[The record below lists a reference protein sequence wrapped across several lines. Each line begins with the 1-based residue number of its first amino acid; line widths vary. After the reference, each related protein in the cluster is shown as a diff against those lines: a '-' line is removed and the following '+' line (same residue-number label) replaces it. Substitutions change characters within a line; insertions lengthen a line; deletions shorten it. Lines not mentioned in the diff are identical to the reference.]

1 MTVAQTI
8 AVSVEMEGGH
18 FFQMSLGA
26 GDDRICKWFGSG
38 ERHTHR
44 ERKNWSSDI
53 ICRGGNR
60 FRGDAGRLMKKHWYW
75 FLCTFGSLGKACV
88 FSGNE
93 LLMIP
98 VSYPQNNARFTINCI
113 SQLLGN

>member
-44 ERKNWSSDI
+44 ERIGLLILSAEEEI
-53 ICRGGNR
+53 G
-60 FRGDAGRLMKKHWYW
+60 
-75 FLCTFGSLGKACV
+75 LGEMQV
-88 FSGNE
+88 G
-93 LLMIP
+93 
-98 VSYPQNNARFTINCI
+98 
-113 SQLLGN
+113 